1 MKVDVFTNNPDRNAD
16 IPKTWDQPD
25 MLTNKIPGTDAENA
39 GFSDKLKP
47 VHIKQADAVDVRETS
62 TKAVDGTSC
71 GDDELSE
78 ERLREIYSIPEGE
91 EVTPFQRLF
100 GGLANNLHNIV
111 QRARPVSLVKSESRG
126 KSPAAAARSQM
137 LKMIMPELSR
147 EQGDKLAAAIQNRD
161 GATVER
167 IMKQIGKK
175 LGDKLKVKGRKKG

>member
-1 MKVDVFTNNPDRNAD
+1 MKVDVFTNNPDRNAE

-25 MLTNKIPGTDAENA
+25 MLTNKIPGSDAENA
-39 GFSDKLKP
+39 GFSDTLKP
-47 VHIKQADAVDVRETS
+47 DHIKQADAVDVRETS

-71 GDDELSE
+71 DELSE

-111 QRARPVSLVKSESRG
+111 KQSRRVNLVKSESRG